1 MQAWTLQP
9 RAIIVRTDGAD
20 SGHERR
26 WLSVGGHSRA
36 GRRACA
42 SSARCTIV
50 APTTE
55 ASAIGHALTLRR
67 PLRLEAIDDR
77 VFAVDG
83 TPTDCVNV
91 AVTHVFNG
99 LPDLVVSGIN
109 KGWNLGDD
117 VTYSGTVAGALEG
130 ALLGIPSIGVSLRQT
145 RGDYDFQL
153 RGARRGGDGRA
164 RSCGSRCPA
173 RTFLNIN
180 VPKGEPK
187 GYRVT
192 VQAKRNHVT
201 SVAERH
207 DPKGHPYY
215 WIEEGQ
221 NEWEPHD
228 RSDYQAVR
236 DGYVSVTPLHPD
248 LTAHHALAA
257 VEALSFE
264 KAAVRSRHGRV
275 RRTARWRLAMRSRVS
290 SVVVLAAV
298 LAARRRRG
306 AAEAQAARART
317 SARRCSR

>member
-1 MQAWTLQP
+1 MVRILVTNDDGYRSEGIHALVKTLGQ
-9 RAIIVRTDGAD
+9 
-20 SGHERR
+20 
-26 WLSVGGHSRA
+26 VGEV
-36 GRRACA
+36 
-42 SSARCTIV
+42 TTV
-50 APTTE
+50 APVQE

-83 TPTDCVNV
+83 TPTDCVNI
-91 AVTHVFNG
+91 AVTQVFKG

-130 ALLGIPSIGVSLRQT
+130 ALLGIPAMAVSLRQT
-145 RGDYDFQL
+145 REAYDFSD
-153 RGARRGGDGRA
+153 GARAAAVIAEAILQRPLA
-164 RSCGSRCPA
+164 A

-180 VPKGEPK
+180 VPKGPPK

-192 VQAKRNHVT
+192 VLAKRNHVT

-207 DPKGHPYY
+207 DPKGRAYF

-221 NEWEPHD
+221 NDWEPHD

-257 VEALSFE
+257 VDALSLE
-264 KAAVRSRHGRV
+264 REAEVRI
-275 RRTARWRLAMRSRVS
+275 RS
-290 SVVVLAAV
+290 
-298 LAARRRRG
+298 
-306 AAEAQAARART
+306 
-317 SARRCSR
+317 

>member
-1 MQAWTLQP
+1 MRRILVTNDDGYRSEGI
-9 RAIIVRTDGAD
+9 RALAEAVRPFG
-20 SGHERR
+20 E
-26 WLSVGGHSRA
+26 V
-36 GRRACA
+36 
-42 SSARCTIV
+42 TIV
-50 APTTE
+50 APMSE

-67 PLRLEAIDDR
+67 PLRLESMGPLLY
-77 VFAVDG
+77 AVDG
-83 TPTDCVNV
+83 TPTDCVNI
-91 AVTHVFNG
+91 AVTQVFKG

-130 ALLGIPSIGVSLRQT
+130 SLLGVPAIAVSLEMT
-145 RGDYDFQL
+145 RGEYDFAHAAQAAAVCAEQIL
-153 RGARRGGDGRA
+153 A
-164 RSCGSRCPA
+164 SPLPS

-180 VPKGEPK
+180 LPKGRPK

-207 DPKGHPYY
+207 DPKGRPYF

-221 NEWEPHD
+221 DDWEPHD

-264 KAAVRSRHGRV
+264 KAAGVR
-275 RRTARWRLAMRSRVS
+275 
-290 SVVVLAAV
+290 
-298 LAARRRRG
+298 
-306 AAEAQAARART
+306 
-317 SARRCSR
+317 